1 MHRFSLLLAALVVCS
16 TSLAAEPV
24 KLFPGTSRVVPTVDV
39 TKVAIGD
46 PGIADIATVPQGVRL
61 TAKKGGATTLK
72 VWKKGVSAPETLEV
86 QVETAGWNL
95 APVLV
100 AAKDLAEGT
109 VLTATDVVE
118 VQLPASLISSSAV
131 APKSQSYALGH
142 QVLVP
147 VQQGD
152 LVLWSALASK
162 TVALKPVIARSLLV
176 VVGQHST
183 VTLKDLRQVNVGD
196 PSVADATHSG
206 GDSVEVV
213 GKVAGITTIELIG
226 EDGTREAWTVTVS
239 AAKK

>member
-1 MHRFSLLLAALVVCS
+1 MHRFTMVLAALVVCS
-16 TSLAAEPV
+16 TALAAEPV
-24 KLFPGTSRVVPTVDV
+24 KLFPGTSRVVPTADV

-46 PGIADIATVPQGVRL
+46 PDIADIATVPQGVRV

-72 VWKKGVSAPETLEV
+72 VWKKGASAPETLEV

-109 VLTATDVVE
+109 MLSATDLVE
-118 VQLPASLISSSAV
+118 VQLPAALFSSSAV
-131 APKSQSYALGH
+131 GPKSQSYALGH

-162 TVALKPVIARSLLV
+162 TVALKPPVARSLALV
-176 VVGQHST
+176 AGQHGTIS
-183 VTLKDLRQVNVGD
+183 LKDLRQLNVSD
-196 PSVADATHSG
+196 PSVADAVHAD
-206 GDSVEVV
+206 GDTVTVT
-213 GKVAGITTIELIG
+213 GKAPGVATVELISEG
-226 EDGTREAWTVTVS
+226 GGRELWTVTV
-239 AAKK
+239 AKK